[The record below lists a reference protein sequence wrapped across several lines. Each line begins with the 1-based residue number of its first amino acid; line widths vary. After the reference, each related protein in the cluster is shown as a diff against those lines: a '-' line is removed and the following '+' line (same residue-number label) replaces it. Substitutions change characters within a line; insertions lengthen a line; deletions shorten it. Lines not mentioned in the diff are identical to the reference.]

1 MKTYRN
7 HLPQLSNELFITDGC
22 VETTLMFHH
31 GYDLPEFA
39 AFDFLNRPGGY
50 QTIHDYYL
58 PYVDLARKNGINF
71 ILESVTWRA
80 NRDWGAKLGYTA
92 KDLREINRTSIALL
106 EDLRRDHED
115 SHTTM
120 VISGCIGPR
129 GDGYHVTQKMTAG
142 EAETYHLDQIV
153 TFSKTGADLVT
164 AFTLNHTEEA
174 IGIVRAAQKSEI
186 PVAIGFTTETDG
198 SLPSGEGLAEAI
210 ATVDRVTN
218 NGPAYYMINC
228 GHPTHFAHALSKAG
242 PWVNRIQ
249 AVRPNPSTKSHAEL
263 DEAEELDAGDP
274 LDLGTRCAR
283 LMEKL
288 PNLNIFGGCCG
299 SDHRHVEH
307 ITKAVTAMAA

>member
-39 AFDFLNRPGGY
+39 AFDCLSRPGGY
-50 QTIHDYYL
+50 QILHDYYL
-58 PYVDLARKNGINF
+58 PYVELARSNGVNF
-71 ILESVTWRA
+71 VLESVTWRA
-80 NRDWGAKLGYTA
+80 SRDWGAKLGYTTQ
-92 KDLREINRTSIALL
+92 DLREINRASISLL
-106 EDLRRDHED
+106 EDIRRDHED
-115 SHTTM
+115 GRATM

-129 GDGYHVTQKMTAG
+129 GDGYQVTEKMTA
-142 EAETYHLDQIV
+142 EAAETYHLDQIS
-153 TFSKTGADLVT
+153 TFSNTGADLVT

-174 IGIVRAAQKSEI
+174 IGIVRAAQTSQI

-198 SLPSGEGLAEAI
+198 KLPSGQGLAEAI
-210 ATVDRVTN
+210 TTVDNVTN
-218 NGPAYYMINC
+218 YGPAYYMINC
-228 GHPTHFAHALSKAG
+228 AHPTHFAHVLARGGS
-242 PWVNRIQ
+242 WVHRIQ

-263 DEAEELDAGDP
+263 DDAEELDAGDP
-274 LDLGTRCAR
+274 RELGERCAG
-283 LMEKL
+283 LMETL

-307 ITKAVTAMAA
+307 ITNAVTAMAV